1 MDVALEGLSG
11 HACIHLII
19 PALRS
24 FTLNS
29 LMAVPGRPGPCRAG
43 PAGAAASSGETAD
56 VEAMEFGRERLVV

>member
-1 MDVALEGLSG
+1 MDMALEGLSG

-29 LMAVPGRPGPCRAG
+29 LMAVPGRPRPCRAVLG
-43 PAGAAASSGETAD
+43 LRALQPQTAD